1 LKHTRLLAK
10 SLALTVIMLFATAA
24 LAQKSGG
31 TLRAPLRA
39 NPITASIHEE
49 SSVLTNQTFMAVFNN
64 LVMFDQQVKT
74 ASPESI
80 VPELATEW
88 SWSPDHTVLTLKLRQ
103 GVVWHDGK
111 PFTSADVK
119 CTWDMITEKRPSQ
132 WRRNPRKEWYDNL
145 KEVTVAGPYEVRFKL
160 GRPQPSFFAFLAVGT
175 SPVYPC
181 HVDGP
186 TMRRMPIGTGPF
198 KMTEWKPGNIVRLV
212 KNPNYWKPGRPYLDA
227 IEWRIVSSQST
238 RALAFVAG
246 EFDLTFV
253 GDVTASALKDI
264 RAQAPKA
271 ICETNYPGG
280 TSQILINHQMPPF
293 DNPKVRRAIA
303 LALDRGEFVKAT
315 HGEGRV
321 GGIMSSPPYGAW
333 GLALK
338 QLEAVPGM
346 GKDIE
351 RNRAEA
357 RKLMMEAGYGP
368 KKPLKVTYLLRID
381 SGTRAL
387 AGSSLLADQMRSIYI
402 EGDIQ
407 QMEYTMYVGALMK
420 GAFSMGFHGH
430 GIAIDDPDAMF
441 YEGYKCG
448 SVRNL
453 TKYCNKQ
460 VDAMIDEQ
468 SATVDPVK
476 RKALVHALDLF
487 IQQDVARPIVHQNG
501 TTSCRYPHVK
511 GYLWGSNSNHTHNRM
526 EDLWLDK

>member
-1 LKHTRLLAK
+1 MKHPHWFANALL
-10 SLALTVIMLFATAA
+10 LIVMMA
-24 LAQKSGG
+24 LAASAVAQKYGG
-31 TLRAPLRA
+31 TLRGPLRA

-64 LVMFDQQVKT
+64 LVMFDQHVKT

-88 SWSPDHTVLTLKLRQ
+88 SWSPDNTVLTMKLRQ
-103 GVVWHDGK
+103 GVEWHDGK

-119 CTWDMITEKRPSQ
+119 CTWDMITEKRTSN

-145 KEVTVAGPYEVRFKL
+145 KEVTVVGPHEVRFTL
-160 GRPQPSFFAFLAVGT
+160 LRPQPSFFVFLAVGA

-181 HVDGP
+181 HVDGA

-198 KMTEWKPGNIVRLV
+198 KMVEWKPGNIVRLV
-212 KNPNYWKPGRPYLDA
+212 KNPKYWKPGRPYLDA
-227 IEWRIVSSQST
+227 IEWRIVASQST

-253 GDVTASALKDI
+253 GDVTPNTLKDI
-264 RAQAPKA
+264 RTQAPKA
-271 ICETNYPGG
+271 ICETNFPGG
-280 TSQILINHQMPPF
+280 TSQILINHNMPPF
-293 DNPKVRRAIA
+293 DNPKVRRAVA
-303 LALDRGEFVKAT
+303 LALDRNEFVKASQ
-315 HGEGRV
+315 GEGRL

-333 GLALK
+333 GLTLK
-338 QLEAVPGM
+338 QLESVPGM

-357 RKLMMEAGYGP
+357 RKLMVEAGYGP
-368 KKPLKVTYLLRID
+368 NKPLKVSYLLRID
-381 SGTRAL
+381 SGTRGMT
-387 AGSSLLADQMRSIYI
+387 GSTILADQMRSIYI
-402 EGDIQ
+402 EGDVQ
-407 QMEYTMYVGALMK
+407 PMEYTMYVGAMMK

-430 GIAIDDPDAMF
+430 GIAIDDPDAML

-448 SVRNL
+448 SIRNL

-468 SATVDPVK
+468 SSTIDPVK

-487 IQQDVARPIVHQNG
+487 IQQDVARPIMHQNG
-501 TTSCRYPHVK
+501 TSSCRYPHVK
-511 GYLWGSNSNHTHNRM
+511 GYIWGSNSNHTHNRM
-526 EDLWLDK
+526 DDLWLDK